1 MVHPTFIFA
10 ADNMIV
16 ELKSIKVMAG
26 LFFIFLITIALG
38 ELVSDYLKDLNREEA
53 R

>member
-1 MVHPTFIFA
+1 
-10 ADNMIV
+10 
-16 ELKSIKVMAG
+16 MAG
-26 LFFIFLITIALG
+26 LFLFFLITIALG